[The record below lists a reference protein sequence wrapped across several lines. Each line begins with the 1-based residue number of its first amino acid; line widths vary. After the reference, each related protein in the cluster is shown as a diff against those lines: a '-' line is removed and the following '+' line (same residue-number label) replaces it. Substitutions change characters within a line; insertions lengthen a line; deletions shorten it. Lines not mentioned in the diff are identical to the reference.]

1 MNTIIKTYETLEGK
15 FDAIISNEYPIF
27 EGTREE
33 YLTKG
38 YKSVEKE
45 TDEIDEDIVK
55 STY

>member
-15 FDAIISNEYPIF
+15 FDAVISNEYPIF

-38 YKSVEKE
+38 YNDFLVSYFK
-45 TDEIDEDIVK
+45 
-55 STY
+55 